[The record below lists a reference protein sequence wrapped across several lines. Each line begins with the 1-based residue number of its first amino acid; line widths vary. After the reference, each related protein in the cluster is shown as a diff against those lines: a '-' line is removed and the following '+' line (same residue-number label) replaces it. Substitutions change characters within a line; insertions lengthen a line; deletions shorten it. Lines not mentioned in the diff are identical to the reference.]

1 MKKTI
6 RARPA
11 IAAIGVDRGGTW
23 TRVAAFDTR
32 LRLVR
37 SARLRTTPLRS
48 LPGKLVPLVS
58 RWPGGAEAPLV
69 IATRGAFSRTWKK
82 PFLFKALAPKL
93 NLVEVI
99 SDAEAAH
106 FAAFRGKE
114 GMLLIAGTGAV
125 VFTGRPG
132 DFTQTGGFNPPS
144 GDPGSGR
151 WLGRQY
157 LKMRGRLHEAG
168 KMGHGRSAAYA
179 KKLLLLALGG
189 HGPSSELAAK
199 AQEELAGLL
208 KAAAGKTRA
217 SAKVALAGGL
227 IADFHFRKGF
237 IKAARRALQGRRIVF
252 VEAAILAEEAA
263 AHIALRMHHERT

>member
-1 MKKTI
+1 MKKPAKKI
-6 RARPA
+6 QA

-23 TRVAAFDTR
+23 TRVAAFDAGLRR
-32 LRLVR
+32 LKG
-37 SARLRTTPLRS
+37 ARFRTAPLRS

-58 RWPGGAEAPLV
+58 RWPGGAAAPLA
-69 IATRGAFSRTWKK
+69 IATRGAFSRAWKR

-114 GMLLIAGTGAV
+114 GILLIAGTGAV
-125 VFTGRPG
+125 VFSGRSG
-132 DFTQTGGFNPPS
+132 NFIKTGGFNPPS

-157 LKMRGRLHEAG
+157 LKLRGRLGEAG

-179 KKLLLLALGG
+179 RKLLLLALDG
-189 HGPSSELAAK
+189 HGPSTELAAR

-208 KAAAGKTRA
+208 KDAAGKGGGA
-217 SAKVALAGGL
+217 VKVALAGGL
-227 IADFHFRKGF
+227 ISNFHFRQGF
-237 IKAARRALQGRRIVF
+237 IKAARRALRGHRVLF
-252 VEAAILAEEAA
+252 VEAVIPAEEAA
-263 AHIALRMHHERT
+263 ARIALLRRKTL